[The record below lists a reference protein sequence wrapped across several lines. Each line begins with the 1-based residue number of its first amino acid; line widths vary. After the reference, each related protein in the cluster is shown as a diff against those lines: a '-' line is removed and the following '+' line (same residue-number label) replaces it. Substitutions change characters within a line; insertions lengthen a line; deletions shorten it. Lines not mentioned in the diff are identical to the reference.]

1 MATSTSIRVDEDRLA
16 PRAPKATT
24 PTRVGDRWVNRD
36 WLPALGLLGP
46 NIVMYSVFILIPIA
60 LAIALSFTSWG
71 LVGVPHFI
79 GLGNY
84 RAMFSDPMVWS
95 SIKTTLLFLL
105 FGAVPTVILGMLL
118 AILVNVQFRFI
129 AAMRTLYFVPAVVSF
144 AASAVLWTWIYR
156 PGEGILDFLL
166 YKVGIVGP
174 AWLGSTSYALPA
186 LAIINIWL
194 TLPVA
199 IILYLAALQR
209 IPEALMEAAMLDGA
223 GPVSRLRF
231 IIIPSLRNMT
241 IVVAIVAILSFSNG
255 SFDLVNIMTAGG
267 PINATTTFIY
277 YIYTVTFDQI
287 RLGYA
292 AALSLAQLL
301 IFALLLGGGR
311 LLYRVVSR

>member
-1 MATSTSIRVDEDRLA
+1 MATSTPIRIDEGRLA
-16 PRAPKATT
+16 PRPPKATT
-24 PTRVGDRWVNRD
+24 PTRVADRWANRD

-46 NIVMYSVFILIPIA
+46 NIAMYSVFILIPIV

-71 LVGVPHFI
+71 LVGAPHFI

-186 LAIINIWL
+186 LAVINIWL

-231 IIIPSLRNMT
+231 IIVPSLRNMT

-277 YIYTVTFDQI
+277 YIYTVTFAQI

-311 LLYRVVSR
+311 LLYRAVSR

>member
-1 MATSTSIRVDEDRLA
+1 MATSTSLGLDKGRVA
-16 PRAPKATT
+16 PREKGTT
-24 PTRVGDRWVNRD
+24 TSGRVEDPWANRD
-36 WLPALGLLGP
+36 WLPAVGLLGP
-46 NIVMYSVFILIPIA
+46 NIAMYSVFILIPIL
-60 LAIALSFTSWG
+60 LAIALSFSNWS

-84 RAMFSDPMVWS
+84 RAMFSDPMVWT
-95 SIKTTLLFLL
+95 SIKTTLLFLC
-105 FGAVPTVILGMLL
+105 FGAVPTIILGMLL
-118 AILVNVQFRFI
+118 AIFVNVQLRFI
-129 AAMRTLYFVPAVVSF
+129 TVMRTLYFMPAVVSF

-174 AWLGSTSYALPA
+174 AWLGSTTYALPA

-209 IPEALMEAAMLDGA
+209 IPESLTEAAMLDGA
-223 GPVSRLRF
+223 GPLSRLRF
-231 IIIPSLRNMT
+231 IIVPSLRNMT
-241 IVVAIVAILSFSNG
+241 IVVAIISILSFSNG

-277 YIYTVTFDQI
+277 YIYTVTFAQI

-311 LLYRVVSR
+311 LLYRAVSR